1 MEPLLTLAAVTGLLL
16 LLGALGAA
24 RLHRPAVALRGGLA
38 AMFALTGG
46 AHFIDMREQLIAM
59 VPPGLPFPGLLVTLT
74 GVAEL
79 ACAIGLLWTRTTRAS
94 AAVLGLLLVGMF
106 PANVYAAGADVPWWD
121 QLGPR
126 TATQLLFLAATVT
139 VLVRH
144 GRPARCHGG
153 S

>member
-16 LLGALGAA
+16 LAGALGAT
-24 RLHRPAVALRGGLA
+24 RLRRPDVALRGGLA

-46 AHFIDMREQLIAM
+46 AHFIGMREQLIAM
-59 VPPGLPFPGLLVTLT
+59 VPPALPFPGLLVTLT
-74 GVAEL
+74 GIAEL
-79 ACAIGLLWTRTTRAS
+79 GCAMGLLWSRAARVS
-94 AAVLGLLLVGMF
+94 AAVLGLLLVVMF

-126 TATQLLFLAATVT
+126 TATQLLFLAAIVT

-144 GRPARCHGG
+144 GRSAGRHGR